1 MGGTTGL
8 CWRRYALRSRLSATA
23 RLAVEQPSV
32 VSLPKEMRYVLC
44 YQNLL
49 LNCHQFGDFGSRD
62 RPPLLVRRPAFEKIS
77 RPGPDAEDALSA
89 KPASVREY
97 GRAVDVYWATDA
109 DTL

>member
-1 MGGTTGL
+1 
-8 CWRRYALRSRLSATA
+8 
-23 RLAVEQPSV
+23 
-32 VSLPKEMRYVLC
+32 MRYVLC

-62 RPPLLVRRPAFEKIS
+62 RPPLLVRRPAFETIS

-109 DTL
+109 DTLHDGLEGRPCLHGHAPGSAALSSNRWR